1 MAIYSISAIMKVDK
15 RKECFIMGL
24 LKWLFGT
31 KKNQTSSQ
39 EVPKEKIK
47 EEEQEKPATVA
58 TPSAHEKNRQYH
70 VSLNKD
76 EKSDYYKKWR
86 VRLEKSTKTIKYF
99 DTQKQAI
106 DFAEGL
112 AKEYKT
118 SVVIHKVDGSI
129 RKQDYTS

>member
-1 MAIYSISAIMKVDK
+1 
-15 RKECFIMGL
+15 MGL
-24 LKWLFGT
+24 FKWLCGS
-31 KKNQTSSQ
+31 KKKPTSTQDTSKD
-39 EVPKEKIK
+39 EPKLDEHVK
-47 EEEQEKPATVA
+47 
-58 TPSAHEKNRQYH
+58 SAQDKNRMYH

-86 VRLEKSTKTIKYF
+86 VRLEKSDKTIKYF

-129 RKQDYTS
+129 RKQDYTT